1 MSDVAKAGG
10 EAFDCK
16 GRPIYP
22 GDLLKSYHFTD
33 RRRKRHWL
41 YHVAVIHDGHLEAV
55 PTSHLQPGMEKQGG
69 RFWIFKSGSGQF
81 EIIDGHG
88 PGDCLSY
95 EDRPRRK
102 PVAIEAREAEKG
114 GE

>member
-22 GDLLKSYHFTD
+22 GDLLKSYHYTNIQG
-33 RRRKRHWL
+33 RKRYL
-41 YHVAVIHDGHLEAV
+41 YHVAVIRDGHLEAV
-55 PTSHLQPGMEKQGG
+55 PTCHLQPGMEKEGG
-69 RFWIFKSGSGQF
+69 RAWIRKSDSDRF
-81 EIIDGHG
+81 EIISGFGPDGY
-88 PGDCLSY
+88 LSF

-102 PVAIEAREAEKG
+102 VKG
-114 GE
+114 AGDEQA